1 MERIRVKIVS
11 SNRAGGTVEQE
22 GEIVHFLP
30 NGNAIVV
37 LTSKLDKGRFKAV
50 NLHEITVIDNSENGD

>member
-11 SNRAGGTVEQE
+11 SNKAGGTVEQE

-37 LTSKLDKGRFKAV
+37 LTSKLNKGRFKVV
-50 NLHEITVIDNSENGD
+50 NLHEITAIDNGEARD